1 MSRPSLTSTIVEPA
15 SSTSRWKDYL
25 RYRELLGH
33 LVLTELKVKYR
44 GSALGFMWSLL
55 SPLALIVI
63 YTVAFRY
70 IIKIQLEHFTA
81 FLISGLLP
89 WTFFANSA
97 LSSTVALMANGN
109 LLKKVYFPR
118 EILPA
123 STVLFN
129 LIQLLLAL
137 AVFLPSLFVFRQHL
151 PWTLAYYP
159 VVLILHLAFVLGVAL
174 ALSVLTIA
182 FRDLRHLTEVGLT
195 MLFWLTPIIYD
206 LNMVP
211 PALRPLLRLNPMTA
225 FVAGYQEVTYWGRPL
240 AAAALLTM
248 AVWAGISLAI
258 GWIIFQRQAPYAVE
272 DL

>member
-70 IIKIQLEHFTA
+70 IIKIQLEHFTEFLISGLLPWTFFANSALSSTVALIVIYTVAFRYIIKIQLEHFTA

-97 LSSTVALMANGN
+97 LSSTVALMANAN
-109 LLKKVYFPR
+109 LLKKV
-118 EILPA
+118 
-123 STVLFN
+123 
-129 LIQLLLAL
+129 
-137 AVFLPSLFVFRQHL
+137 
-151 PWTLAYYP
+151 
-159 VVLILHLAFVLGVAL
+159 
-174 ALSVLTIA
+174 
-182 FRDLRHLTEVGLT
+182 
-195 MLFWLTPIIYD
+195 
-206 LNMVP
+206 
-211 PALRPLLRLNPMTA
+211 
-225 FVAGYQEVTYWGRPL
+225 
-240 AAAALLTM
+240 
-248 AVWAGISLAI
+248 
-258 GWIIFQRQAPYAVE
+258 
-272 DL
+272 